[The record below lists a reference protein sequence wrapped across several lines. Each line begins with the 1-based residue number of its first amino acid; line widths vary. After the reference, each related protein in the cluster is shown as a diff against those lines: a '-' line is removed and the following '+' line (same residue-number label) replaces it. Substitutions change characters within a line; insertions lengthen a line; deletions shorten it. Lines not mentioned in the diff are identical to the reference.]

1 VREQGRGSGQTGR
14 LRAVQGMG
22 WWLDEANL
30 AQVSLNIT
38 DHTITPLHVAFN
50 EVSFIYTRSNFL
62 KFFI

>member
-50 EVSFIYTRSNFL
+50 EASFI
-62 KFFI
+62 

>member
-1 VREQGRGSGQTGR
+1 
-14 LRAVQGMG
+14 MG

-50 EVSFIYTRSNFL
+50 EASFI
-62 KFFI
+62 